1 METRVS
7 ATAAPIVTATREGKG
22 RRVDVHLDGLPWRAL
37 PIGAVAEAGLSVGVR
52 LDRER
57 ARALNRALR
66 RQRALD
72 AAGRILR
79 ASDQTTA
86 TLAARLAS
94 RGVRDFERN
103 GAIQALVSAGIVDDA
118 RFARSRAAALA
129 RRDLGDQCIHA
140 DLENRG
146 VSPELIRES
155 LDAVASEQTRAE
167 QIVERDGLS
176 KQTLARLVRRGFS
189 DATLEPF
196 LGRLYE

>member
-1 METRVS
+1 MS
-7 ATAAPIVTATREGKG
+7 ATAPIVTATRVGRG

-94 RGVRDFERN
+94 RGVRDSERD
-103 GAIQALVSAGIVDDA
+103 GAIEAFVSAGIVDNA
-118 RFARSRAAALA
+118 RFAGGRAAALA
-129 RRDLGDQCIHA
+129 RRDMGDQCIHA
-140 DLENRG
+140 DLETRG
-146 VSPELIRES
+146 ISPQLIRES
-155 LDAVASEQTRAE
+155 LDALESEETRAE
-167 QIVERDGLS
+167 RILERDGLS
-176 KQTLARLVRRGFS
+176 RTALARLARRGFS

-196 LGRLYE
+196 LERLYE